1 MTSNRTGLGKG
12 HKRSNKD
19 SKLFA
24 LLYEKLPE
32 YRHVNT
38 PYTLK
43 VTSLCNDLRI
53 APQGF
58 YNWMRDDFLPQ
69 KQAVPLTRLQGSK
82 VTLEDLI
89 PFVMKE

>member
-1 MTSNRTGLGKG
+1 MTSNRTGLGKR
-12 HKRSNKD
+12 HKRINKE

-43 VTSLCNDLRI
+43 VTRLCNDFRI

-58 YNWMRDDFLPQ
+58 YNWVREDFLPQ
-69 KQAVPLTRLQGSK
+69 KQAVPLTRLSGSLI
-82 VTLEDLI
+82 TLEDLI
-89 PFVMKE
+89 PFVMKD